1 MKEKETKWLSGY
13 GSRIEPPPKRTWY
26 GEETEYEKLCRAVEY
41 NKHYKRVRREIDKH
55 YNDVTLAICIIATFA
70 WCLAFVIVA
79 LSLKIVWPVIPG
91 VILAPFF
98 GVISQCAILELLA
111 RWKASLRLR
120 SNRKEK
126 FTFKQTFKFG
136 NQNGSK

>member
-1 MKEKETKWLSGY
+1 MRKKENWLSDY
-13 GSRIEPPPKRTWY
+13 DSRIEPPPKRTWY
-26 GEETEYEKLCRAVEY
+26 GEETEYEKLCRAEEY
-41 NKHYKRVRREIDKH
+41 DKHYKGVRCEIDKH
-55 YNDVTLAICIIATFA
+55 YDDVTFGFCIIATLA

-79 LSLKIVWPVIPG
+79 LSSKIVWLVILG
-91 VILAPFF
+91 IILAPFF